1 MAKRDGF
8 RKAAVM
14 GLFLSFAVAGSLSAQ
29 PMPKNGTPAMG
40 TVGPFPDGHGLTATA
55 AKDDPGGLKWV
66 SRDATYEVSSQSS
79 DQYNPRPGLLTG
91 QGQLYAVPG
100 APDSFAFHTK
110 NESNPHIIIALAG
123 TPTIQRLFIE
133 NRRGGGFESRASGLT
148 VWVSVDKKSWRRVWT
163 AQRVAPSWMVKLDT
177 PVDAAYVKI
186 GLNGTNYLHL
196 RRVKIYGSSMG
207 IPAIRRLGRTDRIEV
222 NNGDVLLGTI
232 ENKSY
237 TVTMFY
243 GKIEVPARSVVGIA
257 PAGDESGPVR
267 LVQTDG
273 QVIAGTLADEPVEL
287 TLATGGTLRVP
298 STDIRQFSY
307 RISKDRPA
315 VSGASQP
322 VVLLRS
328 GDRLIWTQCP
338 TKLQLTGPWGT
349 IDLPA
354 RSLQR
359 LEQTD
364 TEGPVHRVRFPNGTV
379 LAGTLEPEKLT
390 LKLKVVPK
398 LEIALK
404 DIRLI
409 ALPTKAIAPLESTA
423 TVKLRDGNRIIGQ
436 LENETLSLP
445 TEFGRVEV
453 HTSDVKT
460 LTFDA
465 ERAGYVTIAAWDGT
479 TLSGQLATPK
489 MTCRIGPNGPRVS
502 LLTTQ
507 IASITQSSPLLR
519 PADWKKVE
527 KLIAQLAA
535 ESHVDR
541 ETATQE
547 LLKMGKG
554 VVTPLKK
561 HANDA
566 DPEVRRNIE
575 RILKQLSPK

>member
-8 RKAAVM
+8 RKATAM
-14 GLFLSFAVAGSLSAQ
+14 GLFLSCAVAGLLSAG
-29 PMPKNGTPAMG
+29 PVPPKASAKGRGN
-40 TVGPFPDGHGLTATA
+40 PFPGGHDPTMPT
-55 AKDDPGGLKWV
+55 AKDDPGGLAWV
-66 SRDATYEVSSQSS
+66 SRDATYQVSSQSS
-79 DQYNPRPGLLTG
+79 DHYNPLPSLLTG
-91 QGQLYAVPG
+91 QGRLYAVPG

-110 NESNPHIIIALAG
+110 DEMNPHIIIALAG

-148 VWVSVDKKSWRRVWT
+148 VWVSGDKKLWQRVWT
-163 AQRVAPSWMVKLDT
+163 AQRVAPSWLVKLET

-207 IPAIRRLGRTDRIEV
+207 IPAVRRLERTDRIEV

-237 TVTMFY
+237 TVTTFY

-257 PAGDESGPVR
+257 PTGDESGPVR

-273 QVIAGTLADEPVEL
+273 HVIVGTLADQPVKL
-287 TLATGGTLRVP
+287 TLATGGTLSV
-298 STDIRQFSY
+298 SSASIRQFSY
-307 RISKDRPA
+307 RITKDKPA
-315 VSGASQP
+315 VFGASQP

-328 GDRLIWTQCP
+328 GDRLIWTECP
-338 TKLQLTGPWGT
+338 TKLQLTGTWGT

-364 TEGPVHRVRFPNGTV
+364 ANGPGHRVRFPNGTV
-379 LAGTLEPEKLT
+379 LAGTLEPDKLT
-390 LKLKVVPK
+390 LKLKVIPK
-398 LEIALK
+398 LEFALK

-409 ALPTKAIAPLESTA
+409 ALLTKASTPLEPAA
-423 TVKLRDGNRIIGQ
+423 TVLLRDGNRVIGQ
-436 LENETLSLP
+436 LENETLALP
-445 TEFGRVEV
+445 TEFGQVEV
-453 HTSDVKT
+453 HTGDLKT
-460 LTFDA
+460 LTFD
-465 ERAGYVTIAAWDGT
+465 EKRAGYVTITAWDGT
-479 TLSGQLATPK
+479 TLSGKLAAPK

-502 LLTTQ
+502 LLTTR
-507 IASITQSSPLLR
+507 IASITQSSPLLK
-519 PADWKKVE
+519 PADRKKVE

-541 ETATQE
+541 EKATQE

-554 VVTPLKK
+554 VVTMLKK
-561 HANDA
+561 HANNPDA
-566 DPEVRRNIE
+566 EVRGRIE
-575 RILKQLSPK
+575 RILKELSPK